1 MDIRRADLPL
11 LISLDALLED
21 LNVTRASRRLNI
33 TQSTLS
39 GHLARLR
46 DLFGDPLLVPAKNG
60 RGMVPTERALEL
72 QARLRE
78 TLHELQSIVANSM
91 DFDPASSQRTFVVAI
106 NDNAFTMIGLAVA
119 EAITSLHG
127 PGIRTSYL
135 APDVKDLAQR
145 MERGEVDLFIGATRS
160 LPESLK
166 HHPLIT
172 DEFRMAQR
180 KGHPRGK
187 KKLSLDAYCKLEHML
202 VSPAGG
208 FRSPID
214 DHLARLGKDRRVVLT
229 VPGYNQ
235 IALMLKC
242 TDLVATLPNR
252 LLRHYASDLDVFDLP
267 FDMPPF
273 TLSMAWHPRSHE
285 NPAHKWLR
293 EQFLAAAER

>member
-1 MDIRRADLPL
+1 MDLRRADLPL

-46 DLFGDPLLVPAKNG
+46 DLFGDPLLVPAENG

-78 TLHELQSIVANSM
+78 TLHELQTIVADNI
-91 DFDPASSQRTFVVAI
+91 DFDPATSRRSFVVAI
-106 NDNAFTMIGLAVA
+106 NDNAFTMIGLTVA
-119 EAITSLHG
+119 EAITDHHG
-127 PGIRTSYL
+127 PGIRTSFI
-135 APDVKDLAQR
+135 APDMSNLGQR
-145 MERGEVDLFIGATRS
+145 MERGEVDLFVGATRV
-160 LPESLK
+160 LPDSLK

-187 KKLSLDAYCKLEHML
+187 KKLDLDAYCSLEHML
-202 VSPAGG
+202 VSPGGG

-214 DHLARLGKDRRVVLT
+214 DHLARLGKDRRVALT

-235 IALMLKC
+235 VALMLKRS
-242 TDLVATLPNR
+242 DLVATLPSR
-252 LLRHYASDLDVFDLP
+252 LLSHYSTDLDIFDLP
-267 FDMPPF
+267 FDMPSF
-273 TLSMAWHPRSHE
+273 TLSMAWHPRSHD

-293 EQFLAAAER
+293 EQFLAAAE